1 MKKIVN
7 LKSTKME
14 LNPFIPPVNKRPK
27 CTHPGCKEP
36 RAIIKTFDDGSPYY
50 RKICNTHH
58 RAVILKKHK
67 VKTITELTAKRK
79 GLTITEYK
87 NSLHPYLKYR
97 KDYCQNIDSRLG
109 FKCTTN
115 VFWTGMLDV
124 DHKNGDPSDHR
135 PRNLQT
141 LCKCCHAYKT
151 NKKKD
156 FKTPGRKSLKLSK

>member
-36 RAIIKTFDDGSPYY
+36 RAIPSTSKDGTPLY
-50 RKICNTHH
+50 RKVCVKHH
-58 RAVILKKHK
+58 VKIIL
-67 VKTITELTAKRK
+67 KRK
-79 GLTITEYK
+79 GITMTEYVH
-87 NSLHPYLKYR
+87 SMHPYLVHR
-97 KDYCQNIDSRLG
+97 KSYCENIDKRLG

-115 VFWTGMLDV
+115 VFWPGMLDV
-124 DHKNGDPSDHR
+124 DHKNGNPSDHR

-151 NKKKD
+151 HKKKD